1 MGLGHGFQ
9 SVMGRMT
16 GLAATTAIIA
26 QASGQPDSYVLWI
39 FSLTLAVCGVGT
51 ILQAHRFWRFGSGYP
66 IGVAS
71 GSAYIAVVIAA
82 LEAGGPTMLSSLL
95 VAAAMLQF
103 VLASRL
109 SLLRRLV
116 TPTVTGT
123 VLMLLAASVTPVLL
137 GKLSATPEGASA
149 STVAALAAVTF
160 AIIMGLRLFGPP
172 RLQQWG
178 PVIGIIAGCVAAVP
192 AGLLDLQP
200 FLDAPWIGIPL
211 DARPHFEPGLG
222 PEFWALLPGF
232 VLVHLSVSIYSM
244 SDMMAIQRAA
254 WRRPRSPDFRVL
266 QGALHL
272 LAATNVAAAVVGALP
287 NQAPSANSARIV
299 LTGVA
304 ARSTAVYGGAII
316 IAVAFLPKVIALV
329 TAIPGAVFGAY
340 VIVML
345 AVLFV
350 QGMRLVVEDGLDAR
364 KSAIVGVSFWLGV
377 GFQGQLIFPDLVT
390 GPWATLLGNGLTT
403 GSISLIC
410 FTLLLEAA
418 SPPSARLRTTLAM
431 SALPA
436 IDALLRNAATRAGW
450 NEASTDRLR
459 SAGEEALSSLLPLGD
474 GRGDDDRRRLVVS
487 VRPAGPRMELEFV
500 ATSDRENLEDHLAYL
515 SDQPQVED
523 GDELSFRL
531 LRHYA
536 ASVRHHKYYGL
547 DIVTVEVPP
556 TA

>member
-1 MGLGHGFQ
+1 
-9 SVMGRMT
+9 MGRMT

-26 QASGQPDSYVLWI
+26 QAGGQPDSYVLWI

-51 ILQAHRFWRFGSGYP
+51 ILQAYRFRRFGSGYP

-95 VAAAMLQF
+95 VAAAVLQF

-178 PVIGIIAGCVAAVP
+178 PVLGIIAGCVAAIP

-211 DARPHFEPGLG
+211 DARPRFEPSLG

-272 LAATNVAAAVVGALP
+272 LAATNIAAAVVGVLP

-304 ARSTAVYGGAII
+304 ARSTAVYGGAIL

-329 TAIPGAVFGAY
+329 TAVPGAVTSAY

-418 SPPSARLRTTLAM
+418 SPRSVRLRTTLAM

-450 NEASTDRLR
+450 NDASTDRLR

-487 VRPAGPRMELEFV
+487 ARPAGQRMELEFV

-536 ASVRHHKYYGL
+536 ASVRHRKYYGL
-547 DIVTVEVPP
+547 DIVTVEVMP